1 MINEPAIEHLRQSMK
16 SETCSQPQIHSSK
29 SQQGRGSL
37 VLPLH
42 QHGPKQAL
50 SSTTG
55 ATAHVRRSN
64 LGYQFHT
71 AISPEQ
77 HVAGSLLPHKI
88 IKNRCSYSAAPEKYT
103 KIQYTTGTEQGGSGH
118 SPMLKGNVKQAAS
131 KVRRPQVAGITERY
145 KMPPRIKLVSRQ
157 TPMQQADQFR

>member
-1 MINEPAIEHLRQSMK
+1 MRSTAYLVTSSLASTQKQPKSMGLRAKEHNNTGIKYNQNGSITISVSKNPMINQPAIKHLRQTMK
-16 SETCSQPQIHSSK
+16 SKTCSHPQIQSSK

-55 ATAHVRRSN
+55 ATAHVTRSN

-77 HVAGSLLPHKI
+77 HVAGS
-88 IKNRCSYSAAPEKYT
+88 
-103 KIQYTTGTEQGGSGH
+103 IQCGS
-118 SPMLKGNVKQAAS
+118 
-131 KVRRPQVAGITERY
+131 
-145 KMPPRIKLVSRQ
+145 
-157 TPMQQADQFR
+157 